1 MPSESGARHDQST
14 DGEPSADFSVIFC
27 IEIKEGS
34 FSPITFQHLRLF
46 EICKNYLESEAT
58 TAKIQV
64 LGGFISPVHDGYA
77 KKYHDSTSHLKVCV
91 SEFGAFETS
100 D

>member
-1 MPSESGARHDQST
+1 MIPTGKLLPLPA
-14 DGEPSADFSVIFC
+14 ADDLDAEYIVLLSC
-27 IEIKEGS
+27 GS

-77 KKYHDSTSHLKVCV
+77 KKVP
-91 SEFGAFETS
+91 
-100 D
+100 